1 MAFGIIRRIAN
12 ATQAL
17 AGLMSAADKTKL
29 DGIEAGATATAQ
41 PQDNLTSESTTA
53 PLSANQGRILKG
65 LIDGDGIVTQNI
77 NATGLTIYAVKYGRV
92 CTLFANAGTLSTAV
106 AEGNVIVTLPAAFRP
121 TNWVPIA
128 DFAQGVSGVMTNG
141 VYYAINSSGAITAN
155 KDLAS
160 GTYCRF
166 CATYITLT

>member
-1 MAFGIIRRIAN
+1 MAIGIVQRLKE

-17 AGLMSAADKTKL
+17 AGLMSAADKAKL
-29 DGIEAGATATAQ
+29 DGIDAGATATPQ

-53 PLSANQGRILKG
+53 PLSANQGRVLKG
-65 LIDGDGIVTQNI
+65 LIDGDGIVQETV

-92 CTLFANAGTLSTAV
+92 CTLFANAGTLSAAV
-106 AEGNVIVTLPAAFRP
+106 TEGNVIGTLPAAFRP

-128 DFAQGVSGVMTNG
+128 DFAQGVKDVMTNG
-141 VYYAINSSGAITAN
+141 VYYAINSNGSITAN

-166 CATYITLT
+166 CATYITPT